1 MYTTITI
8 LRNIIYGAASK
19 GAQLDR
25 LCTAA
30 GIDMSDLNEMDRKVE
45 GIRPVVSLWE
55 EVVRGTGDEYFGLH
69 LGLRNNSSQLGLV
82 GYLMQHCPTIRDAFI
97 SLQTHQEKFSGWI
110 SYSLK
115 QEGDNVI
122 IYYKIDPLWQ
132 NVSPGTSR
140 HAVDM
145 SMSGTLAMIKTLT
158 GVMMTPLQVEVSAE
172 KTIIP
177 CEYERIYKTEVM
189 FGRPHNTMTLKKR
202 ILDMP
207 ILSYDQ
213 SLYILFNRLLDEQK
227 RSTKH
232 VRSFK
237 DKVKRLLAHEFN
249 GQVPPL
255 PVMASRLHLSER
267 SFQRKLQLE
276 GYTYRSLS
284 VELKKEIAVN
294 LLENSNAKINT
305 ISELLGYT
313 EPSAFRKAFKSWT
326 DATPVQVK
334 NERLMRA
341 TG

>member
-19 GAQLDR
+19 GIQLDR
-25 LCTAA
+25 LCSAA
-30 GIDMSDLNEMDRKVE
+30 GIDMADLNEMDRKVE
-45 GIRPVVSLWE
+45 GIRPVVNLWE
-55 EVVRGTGDEYFGLH
+55 EVIRGTGDDFFGLH
-69 LGLRNNSSQLGLV
+69 LGLRNNSAQLGLV

-97 SLQTHQEKFSGWI
+97 SLRNHQEKFSGWI

-115 QEGDNVI
+115 QDRDNI
-122 IYYKIDPLWQ
+122 SIYYKIDPLWQ
-132 NVSPGTSR
+132 NISPDTAR
-140 HAVDM
+140 HAIDM
-145 SMSGTLAMIKTLT
+145 SMSGTLALIKTLT
-158 GVMMTPLQVEVSAE
+158 GVLITPLQVDMAAE

-177 CEYERIYKTEVM
+177 CEYERIYKTEIL
-189 FGRPHNTMTLKKR
+189 FGMPDNRMILKKK
-202 ILDMP
+202 ILELP

-213 SLYILFNRLLDEQK
+213 SLYILFNRLLEEQK
-227 RSTKH
+227 KSTKQAS
-232 VRSFK
+232 SFK
-237 DKVKRLLAHEFN
+237 DQVKRILAHEFN

-255 PVMASRLHLSER
+255 PIMASQLHLSER